1 MTNNFYIHI
10 NTHKHTKNISM
21 RVKNTGDYK
30 ELKVYCL
37 VLVNSI
43 LPSLLNQSK
52 EERVVI

>member
-43 LPSLLNQSK
+43 MPSLLNQSK